1 MQGLR
6 AGALCRALSRCALQ
20 IPLIFAG
27 LTFVV
32 GAAIMAG
39 AVHIAMVIVGRLILG
54 LGVGVG
60 TTVRPQRLSPLNMYS
75 AFRSVTVP
83 WQLWAPCRW
92 CRPAHVVSC
101 VFIITCLS
109 APLAAHGTLRKLG
122 RLTHCLSLIFV
133 GL

>member
-1 MQGLR
+1 MRVSLDHSR
-6 AGALCRALSRCALQ
+6 HKCILLCMVQ

-60 TTVRPQRLSPLNMYS
+60 TTVSKI
-75 AFRSVTVP
+75 
-83 WQLWAPCRW
+83 PCVH
-92 CRPAHVVSC
+92 A
-101 VFIITCLS
+101 IT
-109 APLAAHGTLRKLG
+109 GTSFSRA
-122 RLTHCLSLIFV
+122 SLP
-133 GL
+133 

>member
-1 MQGLR
+1 MV
-6 AGALCRALSRCALQ
+6 Q

-60 TTVRPQRLSPLNMYS
+60 TTVSKIHVCMQSLGHPSTVHHCHETHD
-75 AFRSVTVP
+75 ACARSNLQP
-83 WQLWAPCRW
+83 
-92 CRPAHVVSC
+92 
-101 VFIITCLS
+101 
-109 APLAAHGTLRKLG
+109 
-122 RLTHCLSLIFV
+122 
-133 GL
+133 

>member
-1 MQGLR
+1 MHGR
-6 AGALCRALSRCALQ
+6 GARLTRVSQDHSSCQHIVLCLVQ

-60 TTVRPQRLSPLNMYS
+60 TTVSGI
-75 AFRSVTVP
+75 
-83 WQLWAPCRW
+83 
-92 CRPAHVVSC
+92 HVCMQS
-101 VFIITCLS
+101 
-109 APLAAHGTLRKLG
+109 LG
-122 RLTHCLSLIFV
+122 HASLP
-133 GL
+133 

>member
-1 MQGLR
+1 MV
-6 AGALCRALSRCALQ
+6 Q

-60 TTVRPQRLSPLNMYS
+60 TTVSNIHHASLDIS
-75 AFRSVTVP
+75 
-83 WQLWAPCRW
+83 
-92 CRPAHVVSC
+92 
-101 VFIITCLS
+101 
-109 APLAAHGTLRKLG
+109 
-122 RLTHCLSLIFV
+122 LTHFIAMRRVMHLLVFTHSPVYEGFLWHNKVACREMA
-133 GL
+133 GEH